1 MVRTNIQLVWL
12 MVPLL
17 ALQGGMLGVLGLLSS
32 TSSARG
38 GLPAGSIL
46 GMGAIAVVIVLV
58 ILYAHLA
65 IPAMAARQRIVFGDG
80 TYTFTGWFR
89 TVRLRAEEISR
100 AAAIGHVRLG
110 AAQPTHHLV
119 LAGPRRR
126 LLILVGQ
133 MWDIGQLGA
142 LANDMADRGVPLISL
157 LRPFSPAQLRSF
169 DPRLMPWRQAR
180 PFAFA
185 SLLATGLIVLA
196 VGAAIA
202 VVIVVTG

>member
-1 MVRTNIQLVWL
+1 MTEDNRRRVVRTNIQLVWL

-46 GMGAIAVVIVLV
+46 GMGAIAVVIILV

-89 TVRLRAEEISR
+89 TVRLRTEASR
-100 AAAIGHVRLG
+100 SS
-110 AAQPTHHLV
+110 PCS
-119 LAGPRRR
+119 GPSAPHSCAPSTPASCRGGRR
-126 LLILVGQ
+126 
-133 MWDIGQLGA
+133 A
-142 LANDMADRGVPLISL
+142 P
-157 LRPFSPAQLRSF
+157 SPSPPSWPPGSSSWQWEPRS
-169 DPRLMPWRQAR
+169 P
-180 PFAFA
+180 
-185 SLLATGLIVLA
+185 S
-196 VGAAIA
+196 
-202 VVIVVTG
+202 